1 MSQGDIARHVKALLE
16 AGNAGEAAVAA
27 KALGTLAHDNDAN
40 CAAIADAGAIAP
52 LVALVTNGT
61 ADGQELAARTL
72 ATLAG
77 DEFDERVST
86 RAAIVKAG
94 GIPPLVALVANPATR
109 CQEQAARALANLA
122 DVRDDANHIAIA
134 EAGAIAPLVALV
146 ANASAGGQE
155 QAARA
160 LANLASSGTA
170 IMGIAAAGAI
180 DPLVALVRNGAA
192 GCQAPAARA
201 LGVIAFYRYTR
212 VAVPEAGI
220 APLVALVTNGST
232 DGKKWAAYALQHL
245 AYYDAN
251 STAIV
256 DAGGISPL
264 VALLRSAAQGQADA
278 GCVDAGKNAAWA
290 LGDIVSGNAAHQ
302 AAAVTAGAVDPLVA
316 LACRKA
322 PPFDRLKAAAKHA
335 LDKLNLTTKQWVAT
349 IASRAQTLQA
359 ENESLKRRLFRMAS
373 EELYSTEQPPWR
385 VKTPHPP

>member
-77 DEFDERVST
+77 DEFDEHVST

-122 DVRDDANHIAIA
+122 S
-134 EAGAIAPLVALV
+134 G
-146 ANASAGGQE
+146 
-155 QAARA
+155 
-160 LANLASSGTA
+160 GTA

-192 GCQAPAARA
+192 GCQAQAARA
-201 LGVIAFYRYTR
+201 LGVIAIYRYTR
-212 VAVPEAGI
+212 VAVPEASI

-302 AAAVTAGAVDPLVA
+302 AAAVAAGAVDPLVA